1 MYFEMLANSAS
12 SSRALFQS
20 SQRFMTICVGEWSFR
35 CLTAQRL
42 VARRSALYSVLNPE
56 FVIDGLRWV
65 LNPLEIVSVPVVAL
79 GEKVGSLGGE
89 SDSILMSLDEWFSRA
104 WN

>member
-1 MYFEMLANSAS
+1 M
-12 SSRALFQS
+12 
-20 SQRFMTICVGEWSFR
+20 
-35 CLTAQRL
+35 
-42 VARRSALYSVLNPE
+42 LNPE

-89 SDSILMSLDEWFSRA
+89 SDSLLMSLDEWFSRA
-104 WN
+104 WNLSHHLPQRRVGSILDANAQVGWAGNSCSGTG

>member
-1 MYFEMLANSAS
+1 
-12 SSRALFQS
+12 
-20 SQRFMTICVGEWSFR
+20 
-35 CLTAQRL
+35 
-42 VARRSALYSVLNPE
+42 VLNPE

-65 LNPLEIVSVPVVAL
+65 LNPVEIVSVPVVAL
-79 GEKVGSLGGE
+79 EEKVGSLVGE